1 MSRPPVRIVKV
12 GGSLLSW
19 PQLPTA
25 LASWLD
31 AQPSSVHVL
40 IAGGG
45 PAADWL
51 RKMDANFS
59 LGQTVSHQLCLEVL
73 RVTARLLAALY
84 VLRISPMRCQD
95 EHRGLTSYP
104 AAGEEILMANFDQL
118 QAFVDVSPG
127 GGLCVFCPYQFMTQ
141 CEPQRHPRPLP
152 ATWAVTTDSIAA
164 RLAEMIQADEL
175 ILLKSATPPA
185 ADLTSSSY
193 VDEWFGRASSQLASV
208 RCVNLRHWQA
218 EWGRESFSGNE

>member
-1 MSRPPVRIVKV
+1 MSRPPVRVVKV

-51 RKMDANFS
+51 REMDAGFS
-59 LGQTVSHQLCLEVL
+59 LGQTVSHHLCLEAL
-73 RVTARLLAALY
+73 RVTARLLAAVY
-84 VLRISPMRCQD
+84 VLRTYPMRRQE
-95 EHRGLTSYP
+95 EHRCLTSHS
-104 AAGEEILMANFDQL
+104 AAGEEFLVATFGQL
-118 QAFVDVSPG
+118 QAFLDGSRG
-127 GGLCVFCPYQFMTQ
+127 GDLRVFCPYEFMTQ
-141 CEPQRHPRPLP
+141 CEPQRHPHPLP

-164 RLAEMIQADEL
+164 RLAEMIHADEL
-175 ILLKSATPPA
+175 LLLKSADPPA
-185 ADLTSSSY
+185 AGLTHGSY
-193 VDEWFGRASSQLASV
+193 VDEWFGRATSQLTGV
-208 RCVNLRHWQA
+208 RCVNLRNWQQKH
-218 EWGRESFSGNE
+218 SGSANQ

>member
-19 PQLPTA
+19 PHLPTA

-51 RKMDANFS
+51 RTMDASFS
-59 LGQTVSHQLCLEVL
+59 LGQTVSHRLCLEAL

-84 VLRISPMRCQD
+84 DLRTSPMRRQE
-95 EHRGLTSYP
+95 EHRRSTSYP
-104 AAGEEILMANFDQL
+104 AAGEEILVATFDQL
-118 QAFVDVSPG
+118 QAFLADSRG
-127 GGLCVFCPYQFMTQ
+127 GDLCVFCPHQFMTQ
-141 CEPQRHPRPLP
+141 CEPQRHPHPLP

-175 ILLKSATPPA
+175 ILLKSADPPA
-185 ADLTSSSY
+185 AELTSSSY
-193 VDEWFGRASSQLASV
+193 VDEWFERAASQLTSV
-208 RCVNLRHWQA
+208 RCVNLRNW
-218 EWGRESFSGNE
+218 R